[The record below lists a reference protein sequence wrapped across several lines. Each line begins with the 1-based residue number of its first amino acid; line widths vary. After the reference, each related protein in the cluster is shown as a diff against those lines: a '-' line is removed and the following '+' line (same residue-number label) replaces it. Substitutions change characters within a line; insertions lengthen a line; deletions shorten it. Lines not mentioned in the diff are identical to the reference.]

1 MSPVQGSQ
9 SMMTSHGNQ
18 HRNQHMTG
26 NQHINQ
32 ILSQAGENQSLRPH
46 LFSTPPS
53 WNSRGPAPNT
63 MHYRP
68 TLDARGN
75 QSPPPWNPRG
85 LALNTIHHRPTLDS
99 SNTVHYRAPV
109 GLTKLKV
116 IPKSALQ
123 PINQST
129 LQPLNLS
136 SLQPINQ
143 SALQSIKQSSLQS
156 INQSTLKPINQS
168 TLQPINQSTHQP
180 SQSNAQYMQYLF
192 EGHSIFQ
199 NPQTDFQSPNSN
211 RAPIEKKHTKLKT
224 ESSSLQNFQAKS
236 KPQNPNP
243 QQTYND
249 PRLPEGWYLSGV
261 LRQSGVSKGKF
272 DFYIHGMGKRF
283 RSIPEIVRFYDLRSQ
298 TGEIEYIDY
307 KVIEDCIKTFRRQ
320 LMEQQTAEL
329 MEHQTAQPMEHQELK
344 PDAKED

>member
-1 MSPVQGSQ
+1 MPSN
-9 SMMTSHGNQ
+9 GNQ
-18 HRNQHMTG
+18 NRNQHMTG

-32 ILSQAGENQSLRPH
+32 ILSQSGENQSMRPN

-129 LQPLNLS
+129 MQPINQSTLQPINHS

-143 SALQSIKQSSLQS
+143 STLQP

-180 SQSNAQYMQYLF
+180 SESNAQYMQYLF

-211 RAPIEKKHTKLKT
+211 RAPIEKKHSKLKT

-320 LMEQQTAEL
+320 LMEHQAAQL
-329 MEHQTAQPMEHQELK
+329 MEHQTAQPLEHQTARSMEQQELK

>member
-1 MSPVQGSQ
+1 MPSN
-9 SMMTSHGNQ
+9 GNQ

-32 ILSQAGENQSLRPH
+32 ILSQVGENQSMRPN

-129 LQPLNLS
+129 LQPINHS
-136 SLQPINQ
+136 SLQ
-143 SALQSIKQSSLQS
+143 L
-156 INQSTLKPINQS
+156 
-168 TLQPINQSTHQP
+168 INQSTHQP
-180 SQSNAQYMQYLF
+180 LESNAQYMQYLF

-211 RAPIEKKHTKLKT
+211 RAPIEKKHSKLKT
-224 ESSSLQNFQAKS
+224 ERSSLQNFQAKS

-272 DFYIHGMGKRF
+272 DFYVHGMGKRF

-320 LMEQQTAEL
+320 LMEQQTAQP
-329 MEHQTAQPMEHQELK
+329 MEHQTAQPMEHQTAQPLEHQTAQLM
-344 PDAKED
+344 EHQ